1 MTDAKLTRRSALT
14 GMGAGA
20 LLAGR
25 RASAQ
30 SDEPVELSIV
40 EASRRME
47 AGLLTSAALTR
58 AYLDRIERLEPSINA
73 FITVTAESAMAE
85 AAARDAERAA
95 GNARG
100 PLHGIPIALKDNID
114 TAGVLTSAASAI
126 YANRVPET
134 NAECVNRLRAA
145 GVVFLGKTNMHE
157 FAYGGSSADTHF
169 GPVHN
174 PWNLDY
180 IPGGSS
186 GGSGAAVAAR
196 MCAAALGTDTAASVR
211 NPAAHCG
218 ITGLKATYGLASIRG
233 IIPLS
238 ASVDH
243 VGPITRS
250 AEDAAVMLTAMA
262 GYDPRDVSSIDA
274 VSEDYRGAIG
284 RDVSRLR
291 VGVLREQLYPEVH
304 PEVIAATDAAAD
316 VLAGVVADVRNAAM
330 PLPAIEDGLAVMT
343 GDILAY
349 HAEFLAD
356 PAARALYQPGVR
368 ARFEANASVPLEAYI
383 NARERMI
390 VARKT
395 IQQAFADFDVFIAP
409 TVAMPSHRIE
419 DALNNP
425 PDELLI
431 IRNTMHFNVLGN
443 PVISTPCGFTSNG
456 LPIGLQIIG
465 PPLGESRVLAL
476 AHAFEQLTP
485 WSGMRA
491 PV

>member
-1 MTDAKLTRRSALT
+1 MVDAKFTRRAVL
-14 GMGAGA
+14 GGLAAGT
-20 LLAGR
+20 LLAGI
-25 RASAQ
+25 RARAQ
-30 SDEPVELSIV
+30 SDELVELSIA
-40 EASRRME
+40 ESAGRMA
-47 AGLLTSAALTR
+47 AGTLTSVALTR
-58 AYLDRIERLEPSINA
+58 AYLDRIERLEPTINA
-73 FITVTAESAMAE
+73 FITVTADTAMAE
-85 AAARDAERAA
+85 AEMRDAELAA
-95 GNARG
+95 GNSRG

-126 YANRVPET
+126 YENRVPET
-134 NAECVNRLRAA
+134 DAECVGRLRAA
-145 GVVFLGKTNMHE
+145 GAVFLGKTNMHE
-157 FAYGGSSADTHF
+157 FAFGGSSADTHY

-174 PWNLDY
+174 PWNLDH

-218 ITGLKATYGLASIRG
+218 VTGLKATYGLASIRG

-238 ASVDH
+238 ESVDH

-250 AEDAAVMLTAMA
+250 AEDAALMLRAMA
-262 GYDPRDVSSIDA
+262 GYDPRDVSSID
-274 VSEDYRGAIG
+274 VTPDDYQAAIG
-284 RDVSRLR
+284 RNVSSLR
-291 VGVLREQLYPEVH
+291 VGVLRDQLYPNVHVEV
-304 PEVIAATDAAAD
+304 AAAADAAAD
-316 VLAGVVADVRNAAM
+316 VLASVVGDVRDATM
-330 PLPAIEDGLAVMT
+330 PLPAFEDSLVVIT

-356 PAARALYQPGVR
+356 PLTRALYQPGVM
-368 ARFEANASVPLEAYI
+368 ARFEANSNVPLEAYI
-383 NARERMI
+383 SARSRMI

-395 IQQAFADFDVFIAP
+395 IHEAFSDFDVFIAP
-409 TVAMPSHRIE
+409 TVAMPAHRIE

-431 IRNTMHFNVLGN
+431 IRNTIHFNTLGI
-443 PVISTPCGFTSNG
+443 PAISTPCGFTSEG

-476 AHAFEQLTP
+476 AHAFESATQ
-485 WSGMRA
+485 WSDMRA
-491 PV
+491 PL